1 MDGVTDGA
9 GLDPAE
15 LGAYFALE
23 EVSSLLA
30 HAIEQHL
37 RGEGLTSVQF
47 KVLMQLF
54 DAPGGQLRMTDLADG
69 LVVSRS
75 GLTYQA
81 GLLERAGLIAR
92 APSPDDER
100 STTVSLTAAGRDRI
114 FTVLPGHVEVVR
126 RLLLDPLPREDL
138 SALSG
143 LLTRVRDHMRADPP
157 RSATPRSRKK

>member
-1 MDGVTDGA
+1 MTDEG

-30 HAIEQHL
+30 HAVEQHL

-54 DAPGGQLRMTDLADG
+54 EAPGGQLRMTDLADG

-81 GLLERAGLIAR
+81 GLLEKAGLIAR
-92 APSPDDER
+92 APSPDDDR
-100 STTVSLTAAGRDRI
+100 STTVSLTAAGRERI
-114 FTVLPGHVEVVR
+114 FAVLPGHVALVR

-138 SALSG
+138 TVLGG
-143 LLTRVRDHMRADPP
+143 LLTRVRDHMRTDPP
-157 RSATPRSRKK
+157 RSAAPRNRPRK